1 MKTIRDILIKL
12 FNILYWLL
20 FQYSKYVLVAVVFIT
35 CVQVVLR
42 NVFGGGLRW
51 GQEVSLLLI
60 VWMTF
65 LAMAIGAE
73 KSLHISVELFYHW
86 FPRPVQKFCDV
97 VRDLVILM
105 IGGFFTIYGVQL
117 IKNTMNS
124 TLAATKWPAATL
136 YLTIPIGGICMV
148 IFKLYD
154 LAGWKKYKKTD
165 LDEDP
170 APEAADHLEH

>member
-1 MKTIRDILIKL
+1 MIKA

-35 CVQVVLR
+35 CAQVILR

-86 FPRPVQKFCDV
+86 FPKPVQKFCDMV
-97 VRDLVILM
+97 GDLVILS
-105 IGGFFTIYGVQL
+105 IGVFFTVYGVQL
-117 IKNTMNS
+117 VQNTTNS

-136 YLTIPIGGICMV
+136 YITIPFGGICMV

-154 LAGWKKYKKTD
+154 LAGWKKYKKTN
-165 LDEDP
+165 LDEDS
-170 APEAADHLEH
+170 APEPDHKPEQ